1 MPPMPI
7 NIADTTQPQSA
18 ALQAYIAGK
27 PYQSKWNAY
36 FSRIRVSA
44 VSGTGAT
51 GFTVLAGPEFK
62 AFGYYV
68 GGDMTAAGLPG
79 VQATYADTNIL
90 TASQTV
96 AGEALEID
104 GIGLIL
110 LQQSDMNLAKQL
122 DQCLS
127 VTLRMNGNTNYP
139 MGIPSMLPGPG
150 GLMGTSEAASIAP
163 DQLSQLA
170 FVGAMSN
177 GLPHITNYFP
187 LPEPMIWSS
196 AGKTDSTLNV
206 IVKAERSVTTN
217 PNYGS
222 LARVAVAGGA
232 TTSGTAIYTPPLFG
246 AVFVDYMIVVVGR
259 TILPLSAN

>member
-1 MPPMPI
+1 MP
-7 NIADTTQPQSA
+7 TH
-18 ALQAYIAGK
+18 
-27 PYQSKWNAY
+27 
-36 FSRIRVSA
+36 
-44 VSGTGAT
+44 
-51 GFTVLAGPEFK
+51 
-62 AFGYYV
+62 
-68 GGDMTAAGLPG
+68 
-79 VQATYADTNIL
+79 IL